1 MKNRIEIPTEKL
13 RPNTVPEKLWQYIL
27 VDFIIKLPV
36 SRDHNSILVVCDRF
50 FKMLYFIITIEKIIA
65 EKLVKLFRDNIWKLH
80 GLPESVTSD
89 KRL

>member
-1 MKNRIEIPTEKL
+1 MAI
-13 RPNTVPEKLWQYIL
+13 YIL

-65 EKLVKLFRDNIWKLH
+65 EKLVRLF
-80 GLPESVTSD
+80 
-89 KRL
+89 KR